1 MPHEPTIGLVTEDDL
16 ESLTELWSEAF
27 ATGPDRVRNA
37 PFTPQEGGR
46 LAAQGE
52 CFVIVRDGEVKAA
65 TVLARHDEQAANL
78 VSNKHEGQLLLVAVA
93 ADSRRSGLG
102 RAIVHHAITRSRE
115 ENLEA
120 LWLWSRPSQTAAH
133 LMYESLGFVREPK
146 LDGAVLVSAR
156 LAFFNQL

>member
-1 MPHEPTIGLVTEDDL
+1 MTHEPTIGLASEDDL
-16 ESLTELWSEAF
+16 VSLTELWSEAF

-52 CFVIVRDGEVKAA
+52 CFVIVKDGAVKAA
-65 TVLARHDEQAANL
+65 TVLARRGEQAANL
-78 VSNKHEGQLLLVAVA
+78 VTTESEGQLLLVAVA
-93 ADSRRSGLG
+93 ADARRSGLG

-115 ENLEA
+115 QKLSG

-133 LMYESLGFVREPK
+133 LMYESLGFVRKPE
-146 LDGAVLVSAR
+146 LDCADQVSAR